1 MHFTGNLVN
10 AFFICKRKFWLYARQ
25 CNPDPDTDLLLLG
38 RMLSEDAYPR
48 EKKEVSLEGMK
59 IDLIRREGGHVVV
72 GEVKRSSK
80 GLKAAMMQVAFY
92 LKSLRDK
99 GVFASGEIMVPKER
113 KRMQVSLTEELE
125 RELVEAMNTME
136 TIANDERP
144 PAPLKTQFCR
154 KCAFFE
160 FCFS

>member
-10 AFFICKRKFWLYARQ
+10 AYFICKRKFWLYARQ

-48 EKKEVSLEGMK
+48 EKKEVLLEGMK
-59 IDLIRREGGHVVV
+59 IDLIRREERQVVV

-80 GLKAAMMQVAFY
+80 GLKAALMQVAFY

-99 GVFASGEIMVPKER
+99 GLDAVGEIVIPKER
-113 KRMQVSLTEELE
+113 KRMQVALTEDLEKEL
-125 RELVEAMNTME
+125 LEAMKTME
-136 TIANDERP
+136 VIANDERP
-144 PAPLKTQFCR
+144 PPLVKTPFCR
-154 KCAFFE
+154 KCAFLE